1 MKTANMNVVEKEFS
15 ALAPEYEEN
24 RLADWYRAHAEEILQ
39 LCPSL
44 SAGDILDV
52 GCGTGHF
59 LRTYVRD
66 NPGVR
71 AVGLDISENMVTV
84 ARQKAHDAGLRQIE
98 FIHADWENLDPGL
111 LKAYDFKIIVCA
123 NAFHYFVQPQA
134 ATHQLYEQL
143 QDGGELYLLER
154 NKARS
159 VLTFIWG
166 VLHKILIKDQVV
178 FYKTSEL
185 LDIGKTAGFRKVT
198 AIQTIKKYLWKNKL
212 FTSIVL
218 LQCIK

>member
-1 MKTANMNVVEKEFS
+1 MNVVEKEFN

-24 RLADWYRAHAEEILQ
+24 RLAEWYQAHAGEILRSCQ
-39 LCPSL
+39 ALDT
-44 SAGDILDV
+44 GDILDV

-71 AVGLDISENMVTV
+71 AVGMDISSNMIEV
-84 ARQKAHDAGLRQIE
+84 AKGKARAAGLDQIE
-98 FIHADWENLDPGL
+98 YIHADWEAFDTDT
-111 LKAYDFKIIVCA
+111 LKAYNFKLIFCA
-123 NAFHYFVQPQA
+123 NAFHYFNQPQSA
-134 ATHQLYEQL
+134 MLKFYEQL
-143 QDGGELYLLER
+143 TEGGTFYLLER

-159 VLTFIWG
+159 ALTFIWG
-166 VLHKILIKDQVV
+166 VLHKVLIRDQVV

-185 LDIGKTAGFRKVT
+185 ISICKKAGFKEVRVLRS
-198 AIQTIKKYLWKNKL
+198 INKYFWKNKL

-218 LQCIK
+218 LQGKKKN